1 MILNKQNKQI
11 QFTIEDEKWRKIF
24 NFSWHKNKDNKVKH
38 EFDVY
43 RKPAVTNVQI
53 KPHSWLTSSTITSIF
68 KGFLARAT
76 KVCSEKYLK
85 GEIEWDIFFWYGVKL
100 ISGQEIEYFMSD
112 KFLTENPL
120 YFTQNSANAIIF
132 HMST

>member
-11 QFTIEDEKWRKIF
+11 KFTIEDEKWRKIF
-24 NFSWHKNKDNKVKH
+24 NFSGLKNRDNKVKH

-53 KPHSWLTSSTITSIF
+53 KPHSWLTSSTIISIF

-76 KVCSEKYLK
+76 KICSKKHLRTETDYLA
-85 GEIEWDIFFWYGVKL
+85 GIF
-100 ISGQEIEYFMSD
+100 
-112 KFLTENPL
+112 
-120 YFTQNSANAIIF
+120 
-132 HMST
+132 

>member
-76 KVCSEKYLK
+76 KIFSKKHLRTETDYLT
-85 GEIEWDIFFWYGVKL
+85 GIFWKNGYDRKTLQKIITLKRKQVLPITKM
-100 ISGQEIEYFMSD
+100 ITT
-112 KFLTENPL
+112 LTKNKQL
-120 YFTQNSANAIIF
+120 L
-132 HMST
+132 